1 VTSHKQE
8 KKEAMT
14 EPNIGEKILSADV
27 VSDGKMPERDAIHVA
42 VIPLMA
48 GESYMRSGENVRL
61 SLESHKVA
69 MNGDYGNHIGVIDPF
84 MEGSSLNEGDWFWCF
99 LKPGT
104 VTGMRHHWQH
114 PSFEGFELPSN
125 DHELWLRQFCD
136 RWNFEFQDLI
146 EEGTSSGYGYI
157 TARGRDLH
165 GASDLGEDEGL
176 FWMHLEGYVGKE
188 FDDDHKQRLEWSC
201 SC

>member
-1 VTSHKQE
+1 
-8 KKEAMT
+8 MT

-48 GESYMRSGENVRL
+48 GESYMRSGEKVRL
-61 SLESHKVA
+61 SLESHNVA

-114 PSFEGFELPSN
+114 PSFEGFEPPTN

-136 RWNFEFQDLI
+136 KWNFNFQELI
-146 EEGTSSGYGYI
+146 EEGIGSASSCGWV
-157 TARGRDLH
+157 TAKGHDLH
-165 GASDLGEDEGL
+165 SGAELGEDLEL
-176 FWMHLEGYVGKE
+176 FWMHLEGYTGKE
-188 FDDDHKQRLEWSC
+188 IPDDRRQNLEWDC